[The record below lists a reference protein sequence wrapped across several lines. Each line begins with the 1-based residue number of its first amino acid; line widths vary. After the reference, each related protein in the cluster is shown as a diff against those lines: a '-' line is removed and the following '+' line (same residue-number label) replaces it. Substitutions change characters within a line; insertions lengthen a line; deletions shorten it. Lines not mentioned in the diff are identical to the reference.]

1 MNLLFASGREKVK
14 VFFNKISEYNKY
26 VLLVAFSIFSLFSL
40 ISLLEEKYSDIIW
53 YLLNLEKFLIISF
66 AILVS
71 WVMLTNIFNKKEK
84 LTTLYYLLA
93 LSLSQYIIQ
102 LTKKTKFYTLENE
115 NILYKIY
122 ENTFSSE
129 YEYTFVFMFF
139 VIMILMLILVISVRI
154 AERNLET
161 PEKLKLDDVKKLL
174 SIIVF
179 SIIVSLIIDVQNA
192 VLENSKKQI
201 SSKDIRN

>member
-1 MNLLFASGREKVK
+1 MNLLFSSGQEKVK

-26 VLLVAFSIFSLFSL
+26 VLLVAFSIFSVSSL
-40 ISLLEEKYSDIIW
+40 ISLLEEKYGNIIW
-53 YLLNLEKFLIISF
+53 YLLNLENFLIISF
-66 AILVS
+66 ATLVS
-71 WVMLTNIFNKKEK
+71 LVMLTNIFNKKEK

-122 ENTFSSE
+122 ENTFSLE

-139 VIMILMLILVISVRI
+139 FIMILMLILVLSVKI
-154 AERNLET
+154 AERNSET
-161 PEKLKLDDVKKLL
+161 PEKLKLDDVKKIL

-192 VLENSKKQI
+192 VLENIVKTNSL
-201 SSKDIRN
+201 